1 MLIFNSFFVVKM
13 TERRKNQSEEW
24 TYYTQLFIYFITVNK
39 YRFCISVSVIK
50 SKYQAITINYT
61 HTHLHTHTSADEGL
75 IAINCIKIIV
85 YIVYVRVLCIFTTY
99 VNTHTY
105 SIYFE
110 NTCLYIYIF
119 IFQYYKY
126 IKIFLKYINTGMFLY
141 LYIHIINIHS
151 IGTYIL

>member
-1 MLIFNSFFVVKM
+1 M

-39 YRFCISVSVIK
+39 YWFCISVSVIK
-50 SKYQAITINYT
+50 SQYRSITINYT
-61 HTHLHTHTSADEGL
+61 HTHTSADEGL

-85 YIVYVRVLCIFTTY
+85 YIVYVHVLCIFITY

-119 IFQYYKY
+119 IF
-126 IKIFLKYINTGMFLY
+126 
-141 LYIHIINIHS
+141 
-151 IGTYIL
+151 